1 MKRFYAT
8 IAGLVAMGGLFA
20 AHLAMADRGGGYT
33 GVLLILDHVFSI
45 ALVLGVFAIAAGVG
59 ARVLAAGG
67 LTMDGPL
74 EALLFRTAV
83 GLAVLATAIL
93 GVGAFFGMRPVVL
106 WALLGGAAV
115 LVRREIGEVPPLVTG
130 TLACLR
136 ARADRLSLFILLLVA
151 VFLITGALAPPTDW
165 DVLMYHLR
173 VPKQFLQA
181 GAIYRPEDNAHFAFV
196 GLPHMLYL
204 PLLALGTPEGPALVS
219 ALCTLGLALAG
230 FAFGLRFL
238 DDRTAGFSLAILW
251 GSGMLLLVGISAR
264 TDTILGFYLFLVH
277 YAVIRATQAE
287 EPRFLYLAAALG
299 GMAIGVKYNALI
311 YLLALAP
318 LGLWVVLTRLPQ
330 RAAALALMLGVAF
343 VSALPWLLKNAVL
356 LGDPVYPYLSGPRLD
371 PWLARIYGGAAVPPH
386 VDPSAVWHTQLP
398 FNVVDLFAA
407 PARITVEGEGGAYRP
422 NLLLLVLPLCLL
434 FLKDK
439 VLGWLAGP
447 ALAYVVLVVWLQPTT
462 SLRYLIPA
470 VAPLT
475 LVALCCYG
483 RVWDRLLSPSRVRAL
498 LSATAV
504 LVLARPARIVYG
516 GLTAGRQLAYA
527 VGAVSRRAFL
537 QARTGEYVDVVSFV
551 NGQLPRTSRVLMLF
565 EARGY
570 YFGVPVLQDNAIMS
584 WPLLSSKLAALD
596 CLRSAGI
603 THVLVNRGAIA
614 YYASRGLDLAPLRL
628 EALDQFARECLTPI
642 HATGGYTLFAVRGA
656 AETGPARAR

>member
-1 MKRFYAT
+1 
-8 IAGLVAMGGLFA
+8 MGGLFA

-219 ALCTLGLALAG
+219 ALSTLGLALAG

-238 DDRTAGFSLAILW
+238 DDRTAGFSLALLW

-299 GMAIGVKYNALI
+299 GMAVGVKYYALI

-356 LGDPVYPYLSGPRLD
+356 LADPVYPYLSGPRLD

-434 FLKDK
+434 FLKNR

-470 VAPLT
+470 VAPLQQ
-475 LVALCCYG
+475 AG
-483 RVWDRLLSPSRVRAL
+483 GAGLLAFGGHHARSREQ
-498 LSATAV
+498 
-504 LVLARPARIVYG
+504 G
-516 GLTAGRQLAYA
+516 G
-527 VGAVSRRAFL
+527 
-537 QARTGEYVDVVSFV
+537 D
-551 NGQLPRTSRVLMLF
+551 RVLC
-565 EARGY
+565 EPGPRPGPAPAGSPRSICPRVPHPDSCDRRVHVVRGARCGRY
-570 YFGVPVLQDNAIMS
+570 RPR
-584 WPLLSSKLAALD
+584 P
-596 CLRSAGI
+596 
-603 THVLVNRGAIA
+603 GAIA
-614 YYASRGLDLAPLRL
+614 DHRRLISMRLIRNEAKTVWAPRTMAVIPMTMPRTAMRGP
-628 EALDQFARECLTPI
+628 
-642 HATGGYTLFAVRGA
+642 
-656 AETGPARAR
+656 

>member
-1 MKRFYAT
+1 VKRFYAT

-251 GSGMLLLVGISAR
+251 GSGMLLLVGI
-264 TDTILGFYLFLVH
+264 
-277 YAVIRATQAE
+277 
-287 EPRFLYLAAALG
+287 
-299 GMAIGVKYNALI
+299 
-311 YLLALAP
+311 
-318 LGLWVVLTRLPQ
+318 
-330 RAAALALMLGVAF
+330 
-343 VSALPWLLKNAVL
+343 
-356 LGDPVYPYLSGPRLD
+356 
-371 PWLARIYGGAAVPPH
+371 
-386 VDPSAVWHTQLP
+386 
-398 FNVVDLFAA
+398 
-407 PARITVEGEGGAYRP
+407 
-422 NLLLLVLPLCLL
+422 
-434 FLKDK
+434 
-439 VLGWLAGP
+439 
-447 ALAYVVLVVWLQPTT
+447 
-462 SLRYLIPA
+462 
-470 VAPLT
+470 
-475 LVALCCYG
+475 
-483 RVWDRLLSPSRVRAL
+483 
-498 LSATAV
+498 
-504 LVLARPARIVYG
+504 
-516 GLTAGRQLAYA
+516 
-527 VGAVSRRAFL
+527 
-537 QARTGEYVDVVSFV
+537 
-551 NGQLPRTSRVLMLF
+551 
-565 EARGY
+565 
-570 YFGVPVLQDNAIMS
+570 
-584 WPLLSSKLAALD
+584 
-596 CLRSAGI
+596 
-603 THVLVNRGAIA
+603 
-614 YYASRGLDLAPLRL
+614 
-628 EALDQFARECLTPI
+628 
-642 HATGGYTLFAVRGA
+642 
-656 AETGPARAR
+656 